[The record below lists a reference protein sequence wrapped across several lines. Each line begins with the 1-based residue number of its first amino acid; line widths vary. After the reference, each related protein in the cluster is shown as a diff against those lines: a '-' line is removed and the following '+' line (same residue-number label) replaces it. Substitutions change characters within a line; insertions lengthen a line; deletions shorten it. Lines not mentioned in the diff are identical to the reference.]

1 MSETQA
7 ASSSDSYDTL
17 PPPLPHPLVVRLKRK
32 ASPIPLDDVGRD
44 RIPEGTDGQAD
55 NDEDGVLSLRVSH
68 IESAILQSLD
78 DMWHFALMCVA
89 NDHNVQLAVDNM
101 TAMLKPGGFYHGLS
115 VTGFPI
121 SPRQS
126 LPKRPIP
133 MQY

>member
-68 IESAILQSLD
+68 IES
-78 DMWHFALMCVA
+78 VA
-89 NDHNVQLAVDNM
+89 DVASEEGSTRTIMVHC
-101 TAMLKPGGFYHGLS
+101 F
-115 VTGFPI
+115 
-121 SPRQS
+121 
-126 LPKRPIP
+126 
-133 MQY
+133 